1 MGADTFIAFYGIKL
15 AISRTDEDT
24 LDALETRTEPG
35 IRHARKHGLHVYW
48 GRPTDGRDYFLYIG
62 HQIGLLGVE
71 NDMYI
76 RVPLDKLTETAINVQ
91 TRLKEA
97 GFHESPALQ
106 LQLEAQY

>member
-1 MGADTFIAFYGIKL
+1 
-15 AISRTDEDT
+15 
-24 LDALETRTEPG
+24 
-35 IRHARKHGLHVYW
+35 
-48 GRPTDGRDYFLYIG
+48 
-62 HQIGLLGVE
+62 
-71 NDMYI
+71 MYI

>member
-24 LDALETRTEPG
+24 LDALETRTEPR
-35 IRHARKHGLHVYW
+35 IRHARQHGLHVYW
-48 GRPTDGRDYFLYIG
+48 GRPTDGRDYIG

-76 RVPLDKLTETAINVQ
+76 RVLLDKLTETAINVQ

>member
-1 MGADTFIAFYGIKL
+1 MGANTFIVFYGIKL

-24 LDALETRTEPG
+24 LDALETRTEPR
-35 IRHARKHGLHVYW
+35 IRHARQHGLHVYW
-48 GRPTDGRDYFLYIG
+48 GRPTDGRDYFLYIW
-62 HQIGLLGVE
+62 HQIGVLGVE
-71 NDMYI
+71 NDTYI